1 MFKMFNLIKTNKINY
16 LIYILS
22 IVNVYPLRLEVPLTQ
37 GWGHEGR
44 PDIDFTR

>member
-1 MFKMFNLIKTNKINY
+1 
-16 LIYILS
+16 
-22 IVNVYPLRLEVPLTQ
+22 VNVYPLRLEVPLTQ